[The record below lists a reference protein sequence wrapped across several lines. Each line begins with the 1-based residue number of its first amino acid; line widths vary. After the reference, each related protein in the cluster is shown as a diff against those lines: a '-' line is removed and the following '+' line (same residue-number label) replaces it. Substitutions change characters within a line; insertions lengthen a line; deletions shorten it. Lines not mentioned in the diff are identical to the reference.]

1 MKLAEKDD
9 LVLGEKPHSKRRKE
23 AERRWCPRGRRVC
36 RLMVCKLTTILFI
49 STSSLYLSSLCY
61 PWCCLSQPLYS
72 NSSCVTDSSVYAIG
86 SH

>member
-1 MKLAEKDD
+1 MKLAEEDD
-9 LVLGEKPHSKRRKE
+9 LVLGENPQSKRRKK

-36 RLMVCKLTTILFI
+36 RLVVCKLTTILFT

-61 PWCCLSQPLYS
+61 QWCRLSQPLYS